1 MELITFYDVPLVCG
15 AAPAIG
21 CGSRAKPLLMDL
33 EQRTAIK
40 EAWLNRAGTIVA
52 TVWSGPARTEEVA
65 KPVFERHEMPYTERG
80 DDKQVTE
87 SFRSEG
93 GRLCRA
99 EEDWLNLEKAQG
111 NAVASRFS

>member
-1 MELITFYDVPLVCG
+1 MNQSTNDEIVTFYDVHLVCG

-52 TVWSGPARTEEVA
+52 IVWSGPARTEEVA
-65 KPVFERHEMPYTERG
+65 KPVFERHEIPYTERR
-80 DDKQVTE
+80 DDKRTTG
-87 SFRSEG
+87 SFRTRVSG
-93 GRLCRA
+93 LAGFCL
-99 EEDWLNLEKAQG
+99 G
-111 NAVASRFS
+111 